1 MNGNSNHISPVL
13 RSRRIL
19 LRAVTAAPLLLASLT
34 PDVYGALPAVDPL
47 MCAESP
53 GYLARGASML
63 RGGNYQGAI
72 DQLGRISTE
81 GVPQDESAS
90 EEWLYLLATAYYH
103 TGDSRCEALLNEFL
117 TLYPA
122 SSRAVEASL
131 LKGDFLFYAHD
142 FAGALS
148 AYDSIS
154 TDSLGGENAVKYNYR
169 RALCQIK
176 CGLYDRAVPLLQSIS
191 SDKDYSRAARYYL
204 AYIDYVEGRTDDAY
218 RAFSSLMESD
228 DESGDGSADE
238 SRGMRSRRGVTR
250 SRSTAMRRY
259 DYESDGIEP
268 GYYICQILF
277 GRGEWEQTIER
288 GRSLLERRPVA
299 ALETDTRRVVGLS
312 YFKLG
317 NMTQS
322 RGYLEDYVREAG
334 INAADDAR
342 YALGA
347 CLYADGEYSEA
358 RKLFS
363 GLTESNDAVAQG
375 ALLYLGQIAAKEG
388 NSSSAAI
395 NFERAYRMNFDPK
408 VAEAALYDYIAAKMH
423 GGNIP
428 FDTSV
433 DLMEQF
439 ADKYPSSEYS
449 QAVDRALAEA
459 HYSQGNYSRALTC
472 IRRIQNPDA
481 ASRAVKRRVLYGC
494 GATAVTA
501 GEAQRG
507 ASLLQECVEMP
518 GDQELTARAALWLGD
533 ARYALGQY
541 ARAEQA
547 YRLSLQGGLDGS
559 TEMLADYDLAYALL
573 MQEKFKPAMGYFKTV
588 AEKGSILP
596 ADIRNDARMRYA
608 DCLYYTGDYTGALK
622 AFTTLGGEGNSPDYA
637 TLRRAQLLGVKGDVK
652 EKIRLLESFPT
663 AYPSS
668 RWTVNAL
675 TELAET
681 YTSEGMHAKAADT
694 YRNLTEKY
702 PEADSDSG
710 KRLGESYY
718 MLATQLYE
726 KGDMPEAL
734 KAYRNLEKYGSPE
747 LVAEA
752 YAGIMRTS
760 QNPQERLEYARLVR
774 RSGGLDT
781 DAVEEATLI
790 EALELTDSSS
800 RKRQQEG
807 AAMLQNLAQNP
818 QSANG
823 ARAAVE
829 LGQYLLDRGDKD
841 SLEAGAALMENFT
854 SSGTPQRYWL
864 ARGFILMADIY
875 EKQGKGYLAEEYLR
889 SLRDN
894 YPGKELDI
902 HDMISKRLK
911 RLAK

>member
-1 MNGNSNHISPVL
+1 MLSALV
-13 RSRRIL
+13 
-19 LRAVTAAPLLLASLT
+19 AAPLLLASLT
-34 PDVYGALPAVDPL
+34 PDVFAALPAVDPL
-47 MCAESP
+47 LCADSP

-63 RGGNYQGAI
+63 RSDNYQGAI

-81 GVPQDESAS
+81 GVPQDESS
-90 EEWLYLLATAYYH
+90 VEEWLYLLATAYYH
-103 TGDSRCEALLNEFL
+103 TGDSRCESLLNEFL

-122 SSRAVEASL
+122 SSRALEVSL
-131 LKGDFLFYAHD
+131 LKGDFLFFAHD
-142 FAGALS
+142 FAAALS
-148 AYDSIS
+148 AYESVS
-154 TDSLGGENAVKYNYR
+154 TDSQSGENAIRYNYR

-176 CGLYDRAVPLLQSIS
+176 CGLYDQAVPLLQSIS
-191 SDKDYSRAARYYL
+191 SHKDYSRAARYYL
-204 AYIDYVEGRTDDAY
+204 GYIDYVQGRTDEAY
-218 RAFSSLMESD
+218 HAFSSLMESD
-228 DESGDGSADE
+228 EGSDDEG
-238 SRGMRSRRGVTR
+238 RGVRSRRRGTR
-250 SRSTAMRRY
+250 NRSTAMRRY
-259 DYESDGIEP
+259 EYESAGIEP

-277 GRGEWEQTIER
+277 GRGDWEETIER
-288 GRSLLERRPVA
+288 GRSLLERRPVSS
-299 ALETDTRRVVGLS
+299 LEAGTRRVVGLS

-317 NMTQS
+317 NLSQA
-322 RGYLEDYVREAG
+322 RGYLEDYVRESG

-347 CLYADGEYSEA
+347 CLYADGEYAAA
-358 RKLFS
+358 RQLFS
-363 GLTESNDAVAQG
+363 ELTESNDAVAQG
-375 ALLYLGQIAAKEG
+375 SLLYLGQIAAKEG

-395 NFERAYRMNFDPK
+395 NFERAYRMNFDSK

-472 IRRIQNPDA
+472 IRRIQHPDA
-481 ASRAVKRRVLYGC
+481 ASQAVKRRVLYGC

-507 ASLLQECVEMP
+507 ASLLQECVDMR
-518 GDQELTARAALWLGD
+518 GDKELTARAALWLGD
-533 ARYALGQY
+533 AYYSLGQY
-541 ARAEQA
+541 SRAEKA

-588 AEKGSILP
+588 ADKSSILP
-596 ADIRNDARMRYA
+596 SDMRHDARMRYA
-608 DCLYYTGDYTGALK
+608 DCLYYTGDYNAALT

-637 TLRRAQLLGVKGDVK
+637 TLRRAQLLGVKGDIK
-652 EKIRLLESFPT
+652 EKIRLLERFST

-694 YRNLTEKY
+694 YRNITEKY
-702 PEADSDSG
+702 PESDSDSG

-726 KGDMPEAL
+726 KGDLPEAL

-760 QNPQERLEYARLVR
+760 ENPQERLEYARLVR

-790 EALELTDSSS
+790 EALELTGSTGSKS
-800 RKRQQEG
+800 QHEG

-829 LGQYLLDRGDKD
+829 LGQWLLGRGDKS
-841 SLEAGAALMENFT
+841 SLDEAAALMENFT

-889 SLRDN
+889 SLREN

-911 RLAK
+911 RLSK